1 MTVDAI
7 YPYKSHLSHAHSHQ
21 LDKALGLARALDVWD
36 QASCRPN
43 TSAPESCHCPV
54 CQVELLM
61 WVPREEWE
69 GRRPGSEICRS
80 FHQSLGHSK
89 SKAGQIQEAV
99 KQQVFFLSLMAHT
112 YLSRTHFSPLRLGLD
127 NEFLRAW
134 TVPWFLI
141 CPRWRCWDALVLMC
155 CQVAVGVKWFAAGR
169 RDLASR
175 WQSTCSEFG
184 SAYPHCSYTASRR
197 PLF

>member
-1 MTVDAI
+1 MTFNAT
-7 YPYKSHLSHAHSHQ
+7 YSYKSHLSCAHSHQ
-21 LDKALGLARALDVWD
+21 LDKALGLGRALDVWD

-54 CQVELLM
+54 GQVELLM

-69 GRRPGSEICRS
+69 GRRQILPPVFRS
-80 FHQSLGHSK
+80 KQSK
-89 SKAGQIQEAV
+89 STPDSRGSKTAR
-99 KQQVFFLSLMAHT
+99 FFFFSLMAHT

-141 CPRWRCWDALVLMC
+141 SNRRLRLPKVEMLRCWDHLC
-155 CQVAVGVKWFAAGR
+155 WCAANK
-169 RDLASR
+169 
-175 WQSTCSEFG
+175 
-184 SAYPHCSYTASRR
+184 
-197 PLF
+197 